1 MTRCTAQSSFRL
13 AEVELPSTGYRI
25 VSVQGRRQRELRVKR
40 TNCGAMGYT
49 GVYREDTMIE
59 VAARIKTAALAAM
72 DTAFIGYT
80 SAALFEPQYATLF
93 AARQ

>member
-1 MTRCTAQSSFRL
+1 
-13 AEVELPSTGYRI
+13 
-25 VSVQGRRQRELRVKR
+25 
-40 TNCGAMGYT
+40 MGYT

-80 SAALFEPQYATLF
+80 SAALFEPQYANLF